1 MGGVSVRFGLVRG
14 AALAAAVFVAGGCGA
29 PVIITSA
36 GLTAAQVGASEF
48 ADGDLESAHAATF
61 NDVFA
66 AAVAAVEDLGYLK
79 IHSSFGERVGT
90 IRAYELGGTRLEV
103 LIEKRTE
110 VITTM
115 AIRVGVFGDQSLSR
129 LVLANIQARLP
140 AVPALPPITAEE
152 APTQAP

>member
-1 MGGVSVRFGLVRG
+1 MGGVSVRSGLMRCI
-14 AALAAAVFVAGGCGA
+14 ALGLASIIAGGCGA

-61 NDVFA
+61 NDVFS

-90 IRAYELGGTRLEV
+90 IRAYEIGGTRLEV

-140 AVPALPPITAEE
+140 AVPALAPITVEE
-152 APTQAP
+152 APTLGP